1 MKLKNKTAM
10 ITGAAQ
16 GIGEEIAVTFAREG
30 ADLALVDVDEG
41 KLAHVSEK
49 ITAMGRK
56 VICARVDISNREDV
70 FGFAARIKDNFG
82 QLDILVNNAAYI
94 KYDPFLEFKVEE
106 WDRVMA
112 VCLRGT
118 FLCSQAAALE
128 MVKQNSGAI
137 INIASVAGLLG
148 VPLGSAYCT
157 AKGGII
163 SFTKLLAIELAGYG
177 IRANSISPGAV
188 DTPSLRTIV
197 GDDGIELRKQ
207 MVPLGRLGR
216 IDDIAA
222 AALFLASDAADF
234 ISGHNLIVDGAF
246 MASP

>member
-1 MKLKNKTAM
+1 MKLKNKIAV

-30 ADLALVDVDEG
+30 ADLALVDLNEE
-41 KLAHVSEK
+41 KLNRVTDK
-49 ITAMGRK
+49 IRAMGQD
-56 VICARVDISNREDV
+56 VLAARVDISNTEEV
-70 FGFAARIKDNFG
+70 FGFIARAAKQFGRI
-82 QLDILVNNAAYI
+82 DILVNNAAYI
-94 KYDPFLEFKVEE
+94 KYDAFLSFEVEE

-112 VCLRGT
+112 TCLKGA
-118 FLCSQAAALE
+118 FLCSQAAARE
-128 MVKQNSGAI
+128 MVKRKTGAI
-137 INIASVAGLLG
+137 INMASVAGLVG
-148 VPLGSAYCT
+148 VPFGSAYCA

-163 SFTKLLAIELAGYG
+163 SFTKLLAVELAGYG

-188 DTPSLRTIV
+188 DTDNLRAVV

-216 IDDIAA
+216 TDDIAR
-222 AALFLASDAADF
+222 AALFLASDEAEF

-246 MASP
+246 MAAP